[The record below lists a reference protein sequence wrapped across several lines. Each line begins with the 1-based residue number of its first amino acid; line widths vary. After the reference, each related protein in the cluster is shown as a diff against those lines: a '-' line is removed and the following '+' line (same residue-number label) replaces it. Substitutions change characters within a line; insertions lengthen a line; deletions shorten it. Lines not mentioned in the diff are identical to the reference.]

1 MSALAYWVLHM
12 KHVKPLTVD
21 APVDCFSETRALNH
35 VRQLAQV
42 IGGRQ
47 EGSPGL
53 HEAARYIKAQM
64 EMLQNQ
70 AGPDFRVEVDETFV
84 NGSFNMEIL
93 GRSISLGYRN
103 HTNLLLR
110 ISSADSKDSD
120 PSVLVNGHFDSP
132 LGSPGAGDCASC
144 VASMLELARLIV
156 ESGWVPPRPII
167 FLFNGAE
174 EVFLLGS
181 HGFATTHKWYNSIGA
196 FINIE
201 ASGTGGLDLV
211 CQSGRGSWPSFM
223 YAKSA
228 VYPMAHSSA
237 QDVFPI
243 IPGDTDYR
251 IFSEDYGDIPGLDI
265 IFVFGGY
272 FYHTSYDTIER
283 LLPGSLQARGENL
296 LNLIKGFANSSEL
309 QNAQQRA
316 SAGDVRNGSKNDRA
330 VFFDYLTWFMI
341 FYTRK
346 EALVLHSLPMVV
358 LLLVPFFL
366 NFSNVGVSSWF
377 GMFLEMIK
385 GLLLHTFAILLAVII
400 PVVFSIFRLLIS
412 SNTMNWFAHPSLAFL
427 MFVPCS
433 FAGLLIPRIIWGNSP
448 MLDGASLK
456 ESREDLLDGRH
467 HWGAF
472 GFYSSLS
479 MVYLYAGLGGG
490 FMTFFVS
497 VCMILSWC
505 FYGLFSYLFGQK
517 SLRAVVGYIVPL
529 VPPLTFNVY
538 FGGFLVQFLVE
549 KMGMMGSL
557 PNPYGFFI
565 PDIIIASAIGIV
577 TGWCVGPIVPI
588 VGHWLARSNIVQF
601 MLHISVAMMAISSQ
615 FFPYSTSAPKRL
627 VLQHTFQ
634 TSDASQILDSSYE
647 FSVVDANSLYFVF
660 KNAPEAA
667 KELQIHS
674 DFSLDNTAHSEQ
686 SNWMVLLPVS
696 YLFSGSLKFPA
707 REQDIINHYKQLPKL
722 SMNKP
727 IVTSNGPRRVYLELN
742 LGSLKEVWGA
752 VLNITG
758 PLSNWSFADNK
769 LPAPEKFKAGP
780 LSYICRLSG
789 SSSENWS
796 FWLEANSSE
805 ALRVDLGVLDQ
816 YLVEKT
822 RKLKGH
828 FPAWMDVIA
837 YSSFLSSYTY

>member
-1 MSALAYWVLHM
+1 MDRGISRSDVSPWKCLIALGFLYGAMSALAYWVLHM

-70 AGPDFRVEVDETFV
+70 AGPDF
-84 NGSFNMEIL
+84 
-93 GRSISLGYRN
+93 
-103 HTNLLLR
+103 R

-385 GLLLHTFAILLAVII
+385 GMTHTDADSYSSYNESFVLLYIKLSYV
-400 PVVFSIFRLLIS
+400 
-412 SNTMNWFAHPSLAFL
+412 FAHPSLAFL

-517 SLRAVVGYIVPL
+517 SLRYGDKWLFCVH
-529 VPPLTFNVY
+529 Y
-538 FGGFLVQFLVE
+538 FYMSETLFLFIT
-549 KMGMMGSL
+549 
-557 PNPYGFFI
+557 GFFI
-565 PDIIIASAIGIV
+565 PDIIIASAVGIV